1 MKKFVKF
8 IKKQLIL
15 AELYDLECSM
25 MLFEIP
31 FKEYSIDKEIL
42 ESRLSLL

>member
-8 IKKQLIL
+8 IKKRLIL
-15 AELYDLECSM
+15 AELYNLECSM
-25 MLFEIP
+25 MLFEIS

-42 ESRLSLL
+42 ESRLNLL